1 MSWKDDY
8 REAKDESG
16 KTWDEFVKTELH
28 HESEL
33 NDLRSEVE
41 TLNEHVEAV
50 KLTYKDLKDELASIR
65 ILANRD

>member
-1 MSWKDDY
+1 MSWKDEY
-8 REAKDESG
+8 RTEKEQSG
-16 KTWDEFVKTELH
+16 KTWDEFVRTELH

-41 TLNEHVEAV
+41 QLNEHVEAV
-50 KLTYKDLKDELASIR
+50 KITYKDLKDELASIR

>member
-1 MSWKDDY
+1 MSWKDEY
-8 REAKDESG
+8 RTEKEQSG

-33 NDLRSEVE
+33 NDLWAEVE
-41 TLNEHVEAV
+41 QLNEHVEAV
-50 KLTYKDLKDELASIR
+50 KITYKDLKDELASIR

>member
-1 MSWKDDY
+1 MSWKDEY
-8 REAKDESG
+8 RTEKKQSG
-16 KTWDEFVKTELH
+16 KTWDEFVRTELH

-41 TLNEHVEAV
+41 QLNEHVEAV
-50 KLTYKDLKDELASIR
+50 KTTYKDLKDELASIR

>member
-1 MSWKDDY
+1 MSWKDEY
-8 REAKDESG
+8 RTEKDKSG

-41 TLNEHVEAV
+41 QLNEHVEAV